1 MNSVLSGYECLFW
14 EFPGGL
20 VVRTPYFHCWGC
32 KFVPCSGNLRSCMLC
47 GAAKEIIVIQRMY
60 VLWNWE
66 LNCVDLMVEDKEA
79 LSSLPTNIGFEV
91 LRPQKH
97 VGHHCDYNGCGG
109 EGWGERVVQGFEMD
123 RYTVLSLKW
132 ITNKGLLYSTDNCSM
147 LCGRLDGSRVWGR
160 MDTCI
165 CMAESLHCSPE
176 TITALL
182 IG

>member
-1 MNSVLSGYECLFW
+1 MQVCSLFW
-14 EFPGGL
+14 ELKILYALWCSQRNNSNTKNVCFVKLGTEL
-20 VVRTPYFHCWGC
+20 CRPYGR
-32 KFVPCSGNLRSCMLC
+32 GQRSS
-47 GAAKEIIVIQRMY
+47 EFTT
-60 VLWNWE
+60 
-66 LNCVDLMVEDKEA
+66 
-79 LSSLPTNIGFEV
+79 TNIGFEV

-123 RYTVLSLKW
+123 RYTVLYLKW

-147 LCGRLDGSRVWGR
+147 LCGCLDGSRVWGR

-176 TITALL
+176 TLTTLL
-182 IG
+182 IGYLLLFSPSVMSNAL